1 MRCLIFAKA
10 LRILGFYRGVI
21 MKKKQLKKIK
31 KIIGV
36 LSAIVQE
43 HEGREVRNM
52 RMVLEVENKSSD
64 ELRAELAEGKALGEK
79 ISTEYQKLL
88 KDWEEAG
95 TCPMAHQCVG
105 EGIEKAIKNSSVCL
119 PRMQC
124 ERPAFTSIRDRTI
137 WELRNSP
144 SQQ

>member
-1 MRCLIFAKA
+1 
-10 LRILGFYRGVI
+10 

-52 RMVLEVENKSSD
+52 QMVLEVENKSSD
-64 ELRAELAEGKALGEK
+64 ELRAELAEGKALGKE
-79 ISTEYQKLL
+79 ISATFQKLL
-88 KDWEEAG
+88 NDKNICHLVKDRSNISD
-95 TCPMAHQCVG
+95 Q
-105 EGIEKAIKNSSVCL
+105 KD
-119 PRMQC
+119 
-124 ERPAFTSIRDRTI
+124 RPNFTSIRDRTI